1 MKTKFLKRVLW
12 LMIPLLTMLTV
23 SVSQAN
29 AALRSD
35 WELVTTTAQL
45 TSGGTFI
52 ISYNSGSPASNFTV
66 VPMRNETNATT
77 SGNGYMY
84 SGTTAGSTG
93 TGTIDMANS
102 NVDTSP
108 YEVTIEAGASS
119 GQIAIKLTSGTQSG
133 KYIKFSGTSNHNLRV
148 STTVNNDA
156 SFTPTYSSSCWQ
168 LLCAGRANRYLRYW
182 TNSNY
187 RFTNAANNSGGAQ
200 WLTIYKKV
208 AASTFTVT
216 YNANNAT
223 SGSVPT
229 DATAYNSGA
238 TVTVKGNTGNLARTG
253 YAFGGWNTQADG
265 NGTNY
270 AAGSGTFTITANT
283 TLYAKWIPT
292 YTVTYNGN
300 GNNSGSVP
308 VDGSSP
314 YNSGTTVTVL
324 GNTGSLAK
332 TGWTFAGWNTNATG
346 TGTDRAAGS
355 TFTISANTTLYAKW
369 TCTVTWSVNGAT
381 NVYSAQT
388 ITYNS
393 SGSKVN
399 SVPTP
404 DPASYCGQ
412 VFAGWTTEEYSGNS
426 APGVLFK
433 TVGDSPNLNSTG
445 SITFYAVFA
454 DYAD

>member
-1 MKTKFLKRVLW
+1 MKTKFLQRVLW
-12 LMIPLLTMLTV
+12 LMIPLLTV
-23 SVSQAN
+23 INSQAWGETTGMQTSF
-29 AALRSD
+29 AA
-35 WELVTTTAQL
+35 
-45 TSGGTFI
+45 I
-52 ISYNSGSPASNFTV
+52 
-66 VPMRNETNATT
+66 
-77 SGNGYMY
+77 SGNVNSCTDITYDCIKAG
-84 SGTTAGSTG
+84 GTTAPQINSSAIRLYQNSSTYAGGVIRIYAG
-93 TGTIDMANS
+93 TGCTINSVTIGSSMATT
-102 NVDTSP
+102 VGYQTK
-108 YEVTIEAGASS
+108 EVTESELKTAYSGSS
-119 GQIAIKLTSGTQSG
+119 AISANGTKAYSGLSTSVISIACL
-133 KYIKFSGTSNHNLRV
+133 GTS
-148 STTVNNDA
+148 
-156 SFTPTYSSSCWQ
+156 SSSR
-168 LLCAGRANRYLRYW
+168 LYINKLEVTY
-182 TNSNY
+182 T
-187 RFTNAANNSGGAQ
+187 
-200 WLTIYKKV
+200 K

-223 SGSVPT
+223 SGTVPT
-229 DATAYNSGA
+229 DATAYSSGA

-346 TGTDRAAGS
+346 TGTNRAAGS
-355 TFTISANTTLYAKW
+355 TFSITANTTLYAKW

-393 SGSKVN
+393 SGSKVS

-445 SITFYAVFA
+445 SVTFYAVFA
-454 DYAD
+454 DYAN

>member
-1 MKTKFLKRVLW
+1 MKTKFLQRVLW
-12 LMIPLLTMLTV
+12 LMIPLLTIFTTNVWGGTVVNQVANITSGSQYRIKHWNDGAYLTV
-23 SVSQAN
+23 PASSGSN
-29 AALRSD
+29 GGRTSTESD
-35 WELVTTTAQL
+35 GTIFTFTKENTSWYVTF
-45 TSGGTFI
+45 TSGGNTYYMTVSTSNAK
-52 ISYNSGSPASNFTV
+52 ISYTTTKTSIVVQDLTIGDGHYIDIGQEGQGNNDWHIRFNTDRCGFYKNSSNMARTV
-66 VPMRNETNATT
+66 L
-77 SGNGYMY
+77 S
-84 SGTTAGSTG
+84 TAG
-93 TGTIDMANS
+93 
-102 NVDTSP
+102 
-108 YEVTIEAGASS
+108 
-119 GQIAIKLTSGTQSG
+119 
-133 KYIKFSGTSNHNLRV
+133 
-148 STTVNNDA
+148 
-156 SFTPTYSSSCWQ
+156 
-168 LLCAGRANRYLRYW
+168 
-182 TNSNY
+182 
-187 RFTNAANNSGGAQ
+187 
-200 WLTIYKKV
+200 
-208 AASTFTVT
+208 ASTFTVT

-223 SGSVPT
+223 SGTVPT
-229 DATAYNSGA
+229 DATAYSSGA

-270 AAGSGTFTITANT
+270 AAGSGTFSITANT

-332 TGWTFAGWNTNATG
+332 TGWTFAGWNTNSTG
-346 TGTDRAAGS
+346 TGTNRAAGS

-381 NVYSAQT
+381 NVYSQQT
-388 ITYNS
+388 ITYNP
-393 SGSKVN
+393 SGSKVS

-404 DPASYCGQ
+404 NPASYCGQ

-426 APGVLFK
+426 APSVLFK